1 MLKQW
6 LIVLHVVI
14 ATLAVTTASHALA
27 NESFDGWRPKSHA
40 APEEVA
46 SVQEKEMLQF
56 VPNESNQVAADDVTQ
71 EEPFDWMDDYY
82 GPSDAALQGHSNKV
96 STNEVVMT
104 ASQAPPP
111 SGSHTQVTACKGW
124 CTCQERRTCKQCGL
138 HLPSFAMYPTDTK
151 ESAGGYLNLADANP
165 QKVFEDIRVGLS
177 QVNDQ
182 IQSTLGRF

>member
-1 MLKQW
+1 MLFR
-6 LIVLHVVI
+6 
-14 ATLAVTTASHALA
+14 S
-27 NESFDGWRPKSHA
+27 
-40 APEEVA
+40 
-46 SVQEKEMLQF
+46 
-56 VPNESNQVAADDVTQ
+56 VAADNVTQ

-111 SGSHTQVTACKGW
+111 SRSPACKGW
-124 CTCQERRTCKQCGL
+124 CTCQERRICKQCGL